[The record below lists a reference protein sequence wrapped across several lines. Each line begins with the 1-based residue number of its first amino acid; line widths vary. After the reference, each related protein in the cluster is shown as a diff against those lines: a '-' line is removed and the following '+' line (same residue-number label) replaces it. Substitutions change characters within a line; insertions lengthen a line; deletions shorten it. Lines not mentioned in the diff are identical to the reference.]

1 MHFLVNYVKD
11 NLQSELV
18 SSLYKQEAIS
28 SLLAES
34 EHIGERRKE
43 AAEMLQVHIS
53 TNYYYAL
60 PESEIKNPLHY
71 SCTSMSIFVLIFR
84 LYSAQVKLSEKFEK
98 PTFGS
103 ITAGSGKTF
112 IVTGSIKSLKIVVQC
127 SILYQNILFA
137 HEHLSTLSI
146 LH

>member
-43 AAEMLQVHIS
+43 AAEMLQVHI
-53 TNYYYAL
+53 TCGFVAMNL
-60 PESEIKNPLHY
+60 FIPLY
-71 SCTSMSIFVLIFR
+71 
-84 LYSAQVKLSEKFEK
+84 
-98 PTFGS
+98 
-103 ITAGSGKTF
+103 
-112 IVTGSIKSLKIVVQC
+112 
-127 SILYQNILFA
+127 
-137 HEHLSTLSI
+137 HLSTQ
-146 LH
+146 